1 MQKDVRQK
9 FKLNN
14 RLLQKENL
22 PIGEFSCRKPEE
34 RVNERKGC
42 SLKGQLKVY
51 MYWPVIMTVL
61 LIAMNFWMY
70 HVNRKA
76 GIVMTVFTIIYAVI
90 VGGLYFYNRS
100 LILAD
105 MIRFVFHA
113 IQGDTE
119 YAPAGIISPV
129 CDFNGRTEKSSGKIK
144 YLKRFLRNTAGN
156 ERIIS

>member
-1 MQKDVRQK
+1 MREKDVH
-9 FKLNN
+9 
-14 RLLQKENL
+14 
-22 PIGEFSCRKPEE
+22 
-34 RVNERKGC
+34 
-42 SLKGQLKVY
+42 LKGQLKVY

-105 MIRFVFHA
+105 MIQFSTQYKGIQNTHTFFLLRAGPLLLKPPSGLLPFSKA
-113 IQGDTE
+113 I
-119 YAPAGIISPV
+119 AI
-129 CDFNGRTEKSSGKIK
+129 
-144 YLKRFLRNTAGN
+144 YLLL
-156 ERIIS
+156 

>member
-1 MQKDVRQK
+1 MREKDVH
-9 FKLNN
+9 
-14 RLLQKENL
+14 
-22 PIGEFSCRKPEE
+22 
-34 RVNERKGC
+34 
-42 SLKGQLKVY
+42 LKGQLKVY

-105 MIRFVFHA
+105 MIQFSTQYKGIQNTLLQELSVPYA
-113 IQGDTE
+113 ILMED
-119 YAPAGIISPV
+119 
-129 CDFNGRTEKSSGKIK
+129 GKILWK
-144 YLKRFLRNTAGN
+144 K
-156 ERIIS
+156 